1 MSMTK
6 PWVLYVTTDLP
17 DQGSAYALA
26 LARLGQAVQDQGIE
40 VLAGQTAILSIQAG
54 KRRGSFRNR

>member
-1 MSMTK
+1 MSMTN

-26 LARLGQAVQDQGIE
+26 LTRLGQAVRTR
-40 VLAGQTAILSIQAG
+40 ASRCCARTAA
-54 KRRGSFRNR
+54 RTA